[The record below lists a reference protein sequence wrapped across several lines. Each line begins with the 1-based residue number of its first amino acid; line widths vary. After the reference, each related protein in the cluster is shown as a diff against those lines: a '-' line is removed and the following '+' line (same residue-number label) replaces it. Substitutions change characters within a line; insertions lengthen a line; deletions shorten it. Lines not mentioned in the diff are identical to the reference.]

1 MASNNYE
8 PEFLIRVFVK
18 IRRGPEEDES
28 RKNDQLHKIAQYL
41 YASTGYRLPHI
52 SPHPLTKERS
62 QQDLIKIF
70 SNLQAI
76 HQLMKN
82 EQQKLFSDM
91 GVQSILSQESKL
103 IYIDTASGN
112 ELPYDEYERRYA
124 KYLNKSP
131 IGNTRES
138 RSPFSSP
145 RSPTELS

>member
-1 MASNNYE
+1 MTSTTYE

-18 IRRGPEEDES
+18 LRRSQEEDES
-28 RKNDQLHKIAQYL
+28 RKKDQLQKIAQHL
-41 YASTGYRLPHI
+41 CASTGYRLPHV
-52 SPHPLTKERS
+52 SPHPLTKERN

-76 HQLMKN
+76 HQLMKH

-91 GVQSILSQESKL
+91 GVQSILSQEAKL

-112 ELPYDEYERRYA
+112 ELPYEEYERRYA
-124 KYLNKSP
+124 RYLNNSP
-131 IGNTRES
+131 GSTHEK

-145 RSPTELS
+145 RSPAELP